1 MAPTISNCRRPAFQ
15 GRTRERLM
23 FDQLLQDLRDHT
35 SGRVVVLRGE
45 PGIGKTALLEYL
57 ADRADGL
64 QVLRAMGVQ
73 SEMELTFAGL
83 QQLCCSLLDR
93 VDHLPSPQ
101 REAVRVAFG
110 ISGGPAPDRFLVAL
124 GVLGMLSRASADR
137 PVLCMI
143 DDAQWLDQASA
154 QVVGFVARRLDTD
167 PVALVFATRHTTE
180 QDEFARLSEHT
191 VERLEPGD
199 AWQLVESVFPGRLDK
214 EVVDRSVAETHGNPR
229 ALLELARAHSV
240 HELAGGFAVP
250 PPLAATMEETSLAR
264 LQLMPAETQR
274 VLLVAAAEPVGD
286 PTLLWRAAS
295 QLGLDVHTVAPAEC
309 AGLVKVNGRVQFR
322 HPLLRSAVYGAS
334 TEADRQAA
342 HRALAEATD
351 AQLNPDRRAWHRA
364 KATLGLDED
373 VATELARS
381 ADRALA
387 RGGAAARAA
396 FLERSAALTGD
407 HQKRAQ
413 RTLAAAEE
421 HQYAGAPQVAM
432 TLLTTLESSPLDE
445 LQRAV
450 CDRLRGQ
457 IGVHTRGGAEAWH
470 RLLNA
475 AARLESLDLPLAR
488 ETYIVA
494 LNAATL
500 IDEHGV
506 AEEVARAIRA
516 ARRPPEPISA
526 ADKLLDSLA
535 VRFTDGYLAAAPML
549 MQALCNARDESHR
562 IGARA
567 HWILLAMRVAADMF
581 DDETWHLLATRLMP
595 IARDTGAL
603 SVLPVV
609 LSELALLRIFMGE
622 FTAAAALAQQ
632 ADGITEATANAPIT
646 KSLKLLL
653 AAYQDELGAPLLIEA
668 GRRSGAAGVGG
679 APPTYL
685 DYANAVLHNGLGRY
699 EAAMRFSQRAAAHDG
714 LGPSTWALA
723 DLVEA
728 ATRAGHAPLAFSG
741 LQSLSE
747 RVRCSGSS
755 WALGI
760 EARSR
765 ALLADGRVAD
775 ELYSEAIQRLGDC
788 RLTVEL
794 ARARLLYGEWL
805 RRQRRR
811 IEARAQLRTAYD
823 LFSAMGAEVFA
834 RRACRE
840 LLATG
845 EHMQR
850 RTADTSA
857 ALTTQEQQI
866 TDMARAGRSN
876 REIGSQLFISTKTVE
891 YHLHKAFAKL
901 GISSRHELAHILG
914 AN

>member
-1 MAPTISNCRRPAFQ
+1 
-15 GRTRERLM
+15 M

-35 SGRVVVLRGE
+35 RGRVVVLRGE

-180 QDEFARLSEHT
+180 QDEFAGLSEHT
-191 VERLEPGD
+191 VERLEPND
-199 AWQLVESVFPGRLDK
+199 AWQLLESVFPGRLDK

-286 PTLLWRAAS
+286 PTLLWRAAG

-322 HPLLRSAVYGAS
+322 HPLLRSAVYDAS

-364 KATLGLDED
+364 KATLGPDED
-373 VATELARS
+373 VATELAHS

-432 TLLTTLESSPLDE
+432 TLLTTLESSPLNE
-445 LQRAV
+445 LQRAF

-475 AARLESLDLPLAR
+475 AARLESLDPPLAR

-500 IDEHGV
+500 IDEHGG
-506 AEEVARAIRA
+506 AEKVARAIRA
-516 ARRPPEPISA
+516 AR
-526 ADKLLDSLA
+526 
-535 VRFTDGYLAAAPML
+535 
-549 MQALCNARDESHR
+549 NESHR

-581 DDETWHLLATRLMP
+581 DDETWHLLATRLMHS
-595 IARDTGAL
+595 ARDTGAL

-622 FTAAAALAQQ
+622 FNAAAALAQQ

-646 KSLKLLL
+646 NSLKVLL

-685 DYANAVLHNGLGRY
+685 DYADAVLHNGLGRY

-728 ATRAGHAPLAFSG
+728 ATRAGHAPVAFSG